1 MVGTFTL
8 LKYTIYYCLLYRNIG
23 FNLNVNIYW
32 TPDFVFFWCIFW
44 LNLHKGEYLR
54 RKISVFFRQHAAS
67 IYGFVRQSASE
78 CVKKKLHSVWLQ
90 LLLLLLLLL
99 ILLPHSGPNW
109 EFQPYLKSCKTHLSH
124 KKRLNESQF
133 EDVKSGIWPC
143 TSFNEKDY
151 SALGS

>member
-109 EFQPYLKSCKTHLSH
+109 EFQPYLKSCNLTSCTTKWHNFQPDYHPPTQPPPNCLIKT
-124 KKRLNESQF
+124 
-133 EDVKSGIWPC
+133 VI
-143 TSFNEKDY
+143 
-151 SALGS
+151 